1 MTACATVRGG
11 WQDGGMSTAYWQ
23 QVRSAEMRVPTD
35 RPLADLTA
43 ELTTM
48 LGSPDPVER
57 DEFAYPILAT
67 WISEGVYD
75 DLLAGLGDGMT
86 AGLTQGLG
94 ESETDSVFRRSFSA
108 LVLAECIERD
118 NVESLVPP
126 IKILEWGD
134 RVTGWLVRERDVR
147 GFVPGRGWAH
157 AVAHGADVVGCLADS
172 PHFGLTELTVLLD
185 VIADRVLLETPT
197 PLTSGEPDRLARA
210 TMSVLRRRLV
220 PLRIIEPWLARIT
233 AAATRKGGPDL
244 DPYRATANP
253 EAFLR
258 ALHIQVAFAPEPI
271 DVRADLLL
279 ELVAAL
285 RTTNAAYLAAT

>member
-1 MTACATVRGG
+1 VTGVAAVAGG
-11 WQDGGMSTAYWQ
+11 WQDGGMATAYWQ

-48 LGSPDPVER
+48 LGSTDPVER

-94 ESETDSVFRRSFSA
+94 ESGTDSVFRRSFSA
-108 LVLAECIERD
+108 LVLAECVERD
-118 NVESLVPP
+118 NAESLLPP
-126 IKILEWGD
+126 VKILDWGD

-147 GFVPGRGWAH
+147 GFVPGHGWAH
-157 AVAHGADVVGCLADS
+157 AIAHGADVVRRLADS

-185 VIADRVLLETPT
+185 VIADRVLLETPA
-197 PLTSGEPDRLARA
+197 PLTSGEPDRLALA

-233 AAATRKGGPDL
+233 AAATTKGGPDL

>member
-1 MTACATVRGG
+1 
-11 WQDGGMSTAYWQ
+11 MSTAYWQ
-23 QVRSAEMRVPTD
+23 QVRSAEMKVPTD

-48 LGSPDPVER
+48 LGSTDPVER
-57 DEFAYPILAT
+57 DEIAYPILAT

-75 DLLAGLGDGMT
+75 DLLSGLGDGMST
-86 AGLTQGLG
+86 GLTQGLG
-94 ESETDSVFRRSFSA
+94 ESDTDSVFRRSFSA
-108 LVLAECIERD
+108 LVLAECVERD
-118 NVESLVPP
+118 NAEMLLPP
-126 IKILEWGD
+126 VKILEWGD

-147 GFVPGRGWAH
+147 GFVAGKGWAH
-157 AVAHGADVVGCLADS
+157 AVAHGADAVGCLADS
-172 PHFGLTELTVLLD
+172 QHFGLTELTVLLD
-185 VIADRVLLETPT
+185 VIADRVLLETPAT
-197 PLTSGEPDRLARA
+197 LTSGEPDRLALA
-210 TMSVLRRRLV
+210 TMAVLRRRLV

-233 AAATRKGGPDL
+233 AAATGTGGSDR
-244 DPYRATANP
+244 DPYLTTGNP

-285 RTTNAAYLAAT
+285 RTTNAGYLQRD